1 MSMFNNLFN
10 WQNSIN
16 LTTGSH
22 EPEQAASSAPQ
33 RAGSG
38 FDVNSRNVI
47 KRNTQN
53 T

>member
-16 LTTGSH
+16 LTTSSH
-22 EPEQAASSAPQ
+22 EEPEQAASSAPQ

-38 FDVNSRNVI
+38 FGC
-47 KRNTQN
+47 KQ
-53 T
+53 